1 MNRGKGAKV
10 QRGALGSVP
19 PVRSGTLSW
28 LLGDWS
34 FLPRI
39 PQAEPSLDRAAL
51 GSNSSGQQICCHLVQ
66 PREIQEACPASLGS
80 TPSDL

>member
-39 PQAEPSLDRAAL
+39 P
-51 GSNSSGQQICCHLVQ
+51 
-66 PREIQEACPASLGS
+66 
-80 TPSDL
+80 